1 MSTIAFDD
9 FLAERL
15 KNPEFAAHYLNAILD
30 DGSPEEITQAMKA
43 ILAAGNE
50 RPVPSLS
57 EPMVEQLQR
66 LMHQT
71 GLRLYAQPGSIASA
85 LPAKRKKP

>member
-30 DGSPEEITQAMKA
+30 DGSPEEITEAVQA
-43 ILAAGNE
+43 ILAARHE

-57 EPMVEQLQR
+57 EPMVEQVQR

-71 GLRLYAQPGSIASA
+71 GLRLHVQPAG
-85 LPAKRKKP
+85 